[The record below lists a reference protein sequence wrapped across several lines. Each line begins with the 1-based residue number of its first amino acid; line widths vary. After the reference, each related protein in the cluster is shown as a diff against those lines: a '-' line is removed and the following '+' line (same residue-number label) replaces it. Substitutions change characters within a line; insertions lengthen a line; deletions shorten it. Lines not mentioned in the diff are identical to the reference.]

1 MELRKFTLYL
11 FLFLWLPAVQSETYN
26 PAEIKI
32 ITGLDISTGDYG
44 ESTSTDIFYLPLT
57 VKYSVFPWRY
67 KVTLP
72 FLSIHGPGTLVGG
85 IDGVEV
91 THSDNAEV
99 TTNSGPGDVQL
110 SVSWALDSLWNSL
123 PYIDLVG
130 KIKLPTADESAGL
143 GTGETDY
150 QMQIDIAHVYEKF
163 TPLATLG
170 YKIPGDTKT
179 TDYRNQFLASVGF
192 DYKLNETKNSGLLFD
207 FRQAST
213 DGTVNKNELLGYIN
227 WKINKKFSVNTYLI
241 AGFGDAS
248 PDIGGGI
255 QFSLKR

>member
-1 MELRKFTLYL
+1 MELRKFTLFSIL
-11 FLFLWLPAVQSETYN
+11 LLWLPAVQAETVY

-32 ITGLDISTGDYG
+32 ITGLDISTGKYG
-44 ESTSTDIFYLPLT
+44 ESASTDILYLPLT
-57 VKYSVFPWRY
+57 VKYSTFPWRY
-67 KVTLP
+67 KLTLP
-72 FLSIHGPGTLVGG
+72 YLSIRGPGTLVGG

-91 THSDNAEV
+91 TNSNNTQV

-110 SVSWALDSLWNSL
+110 SASWALDSFWNNV

-143 GTGETDY
+143 GTGKTDY
-150 QMQIDIAHVYEKF
+150 QVQIDIAYVLDNF

-170 YKIPGDTKT
+170 YKVPGDTET
-179 TDYRNQFLASVGF
+179 TDYRNQLLASVGF
-192 DYKLNETKNSGLLFD
+192 DFKFDETKNGGLLFD

-213 DGTVNKNELLGYIN
+213 DLADHKNELLGYIN
-227 WKINKKFSVNTYLI
+227 WNINKKYSVNTYLV

-255 QFSLKR
+255 QLSFKQ